1 MDTSREAR
9 TASSYNIPSR
19 QLVSVEHP
27 AVIRNIDKAIDTL
40 QGNTGITKFMNP
52 ARVDA
57 PAHLKLR
64 PEDAMARPLVSTV
77 SQTNNILL
85 KMTVPKRTGRKRK
98 RGSDEPFTD
107 VPEDVLGPQRHTSK
121 ELMRCLRDNPSQ
133 YQIQPVGKVERTHVF
148 RGMPDFVYSTT
159 NSVFTQKFRDYIV
172 PYDLSNDSTAE
183 AKTIAVEKLKQFD
196 INLAKGTITDAD
208 IIPPP
213 ALSSEQVPFLY
224 MYRQNPGV
232 KQTLDES
239 GQIITENTQQA
250 TKIRTH
256 LVAHDIPEVP
266 SKPQESLP
274 PIQTLDVTLRRVI
287 EFVSELFDKRPIWT
301 RRAIRNFLHSDEQR
315 YLLRLAIP
323 YVGYIFRAGPW
334 RDAIIK
340 LGVDPRTSPEFRH
353 YQTFMFRL
361 MPGESDLGRDGSR
374 RDRYARLDP
383 ETRIEIPDSRDSYI
397 FTGHLPLHQDGRIW
411 MVCDITDP
419 LLKSLLYPSEENL
432 TEPHLREQCEIVS
445 DGWYGS
451 GTLAKVKIIM
461 RAKIASLLE
470 GVEPDDADYMK
481 VSAFPNFANTESE
494 VTANFQVDPRTSTPK
509 EISLATEIR
518 AAIKSAPHWRRI
530 NAKDKEG
537 EERKGKGKGASAT
550 QSTQRRE
557 AEMDDYGD
565 GDAKGVESEGEE
577 EEMERVE
584 ILEEQVA
591 AALAAREAAEDEED
605 ENDMQEDDD
614 DDDDEE
620 EY

>member
-1 MDTSREAR
+1 MDALREAR
-9 TASSYNIPSR
+9 TAPSYNIPSR
-19 QLVSVEHP
+19 QLISVEHP

-40 QGNTGITKFMNP
+40 QGNAGISKIMNP
-52 ARVDA
+52 ARADA
-57 PAHLKLR
+57 PAHLLLR

-77 SQTNNILL
+77 GQTNNILL
-85 KMTVPKRTGRKRK
+85 KVTVPKRTGRRRK
-98 RGSDEPFTD
+98 RGSDEPFTE
-107 VPEDVLGPQRHTSK
+107 VPEEAQGPQRHTAK
-121 ELMRCLRDNPSQ
+121 DLMRSLHDSPSQ
-133 YQIQPVGKVERTHVF
+133 YKIQPVGKVERTHVF

-159 NSVFTQKFRDYIV
+159 NSVFTKKFRDYIV
-172 PYDLSNDSTAE
+172 PYDLE
-183 AKTIAVEKLKQFD
+183 RMKRFD
-196 INLAKGTITDAD
+196 IDLTKGTIKDAD

-232 KQTLDES
+232 KQSLDAS
-239 GQIITENTQQA
+239 GRIITENVQQA

-256 LVAHDIPEVP
+256 LVGHDVPEVP

-274 PIQTLDVTLRRVI
+274 PIETLDITLRRVI
-287 EFVSELFDKRPIWT
+287 EFVTELFEKRPIWT

-334 RDAIIK
+334 RDGIIK

-383 ETRIEIPDSRDSYI
+383 ETRIDIPDSRDSYI
-397 FTGHLPLHQDGRIW
+397 FTGKLPLHKDGRIW

-419 LLKSLLYPSEENL
+419 LLKNLLYPPEESL
-432 TEPHLREQCEIVS
+432 TEPHLRETCEIVS

-470 GVEPDDADYMK
+470 GVQPDDADYMK
-481 VSAFPNFANTESE
+481 VSQFPNFASSE
-494 VTANFQVDPRTSTPK
+494 AEVSANFQVDPRTSTPK

-518 AAIKSAPHWRRI
+518 AAIKSAPQWRRI

-537 EERKGKGKGASAT
+537 EERKGKGKGASST
-550 QSTQRRE
+550 PSTQRRGMD
-557 AEMDDYGD
+557 MDDYED
-565 GDAKGVESEGEE
+565 GESKGVESEGEE

-591 AALAAREAAEDEED
+591 AALAAREAAEEEEED
-605 ENDMQEDDD
+605 DDMQEDDD

-620 EY
+620 EEY

>member
-1 MDTSREAR
+1 MDAPREAR
-9 TASSYNIPSR
+9 TAPSYNIPSR
-19 QLVSVEHP
+19 QLISVEHP
-27 AVIRNIDKAIDTL
+27 AVIRNIDKALETL
-40 QGNTGITKFMNP
+40 QGNTGINKIMNP
-52 ARVDA
+52 TRVDA
-57 PAHLKLR
+57 PAHLILR

-77 SQTNNILL
+77 GQTNNILL
-85 KMTVPKRTGRKRK
+85 KVKVPKRTGRKRK

-107 VPEDVLGPQRHTSK
+107 GPEDAPGPQRQTSK
-121 ELMRCLRDNPSQ
+121 NLMRSLRDNPSQ
-133 YQIQPVGKVERTHVF
+133 YKIQAVGKVERTHVF
-148 RGMPDFVYSTT
+148 RSMPDFVYSTA
-159 NSVFTQKFRDYIV
+159 NSVFVQKFRDYIV
-172 PYDLSNDSTAE
+172 PYDL
-183 AKTIAVEKLKQFD
+183 EKLKQFD
-196 INLAKGTITDAD
+196 IDLAKGTITDAD

-239 GQIITENTQQA
+239 GRIITENVQQA

-256 LVAHDIPEVP
+256 LVAHDILEVP

-274 PIQTLDVTLRRVI
+274 PIETLDVILRRVI
-287 EFVSELFDKRPIWT
+287 EFVKELFEKRPIWT

-361 MPGESDLGRDGSR
+361 MPGESDIGRDGSR

-383 ETRIEIPDSRDSYI
+383 ESRIEIPDSKDSYI
-397 FTGHLPLHQDGRIW
+397 FTGNLPLHKDGRIW
-411 MVCDITDP
+411 MSP
-419 LLKSLLYPSEENL
+419 LPPEENS
-432 TEPHLREQCEIVS
+432 EPHLREECEIVS
-445 DGWYGS
+445 DGWFGS

-470 GVEPDDADYMK
+470 GVEPDDADYIK
-481 VSAFPNFANTESE
+481 VSEFPNFAKTEAE

-518 AAIKSAPHWRRI
+518 AAIKSAPQWRRI

-537 EERKGKGKGASAT
+537 EERKWKGKGASAN
-550 QSTQRRE
+550 QSSQTRE
-557 AEMDDYGD
+557 AEIEDYEERHSKE
-565 GDAKGVESEGEE
+565 AESEGEE

-591 AALAAREAAEDEED
+591 AALAAREAAEEDEDEEG
-605 ENDMQEDDD
+605 NDTQEG

>member
-1 MDTSREAR
+1 MDTLREAR
-9 TASSYNIPSR
+9 TAPSYNIPSR
-19 QLVSVEHP
+19 QLISVEHP

-40 QGNTGITKFMNP
+40 QGNTGVNKIMNP
-52 ARVDA
+52 ARADA
-57 PAHLKLR
+57 PAHLLLR

-77 SQTNNILL
+77 GQTNNILL
-85 KMTVPKRTGRKRK
+85 KVTVPKRTGRKRK
-98 RGSDEPFTD
+98 RGSDEPFTE
-107 VPEDVLGPQRHTSK
+107 VPEEAQGPQRHTAK
-121 ELMRCLRDNPSQ
+121 DLMRSLHDNPSQ
-133 YQIQPVGKVERTHVF
+133 YKIQPVGKVERTHVF

-159 NSVFTQKFRDYIV
+159 NSVFTKKFRDYIV
-172 PYDLSNDSTAE
+172 PYDL
-183 AKTIAVEKLKQFD
+183 EKMKRFD
-196 INLAKGTITDAD
+196 IDLAKGTIKDAD

-232 KQTLDES
+232 KQTLDAS
-239 GQIITENTQQA
+239 GRIITENVQQA

-256 LVAHDIPEVP
+256 LVGHDVPEVP

-274 PIQTLDVTLRRVI
+274 PIETLDITLRRVI
-287 EFVSELFDKRPIWT
+287 EFVTELFEKRPIWT

-334 RDAIIK
+334 RDGIIK

-374 RDRYARLDP
+374 RDKYARLDP
-383 ETRIEIPDSRDSYI
+383 ETRIDIPDSRDSYI
-397 FTGHLPLHQDGRIW
+397 FTGKLPLHQDGRIW
-411 MVCDITDP
+411 MVCDIKDP
-419 LLKSLLYPSEENL
+419 LLKNLLYPPEESL
-432 TEPHLREQCEIVS
+432 TEPHLRETCEIVS

-470 GVEPDDADYMK
+470 GVEPDDAEYMK
-481 VSAFPNFANTESE
+481 VSQFPNFASSE
-494 VTANFQVDPRTSTPK
+494 AEVSANFQVDPRTSTPK

-518 AAIKSAPHWRRI
+518 AAIKSAPQWRRI

-537 EERKGKGKGASAT
+537 EERKGKGKGVSST
-550 QSTQRRE
+550 PSTQRRE
-557 AEMDDYGD
+557 MNMDEYED
-565 GDAKGVESEGEE
+565 GDLKGVESEGEE

-591 AALAAREAAEDEED
+591 AALAAREAAEEEEED
-605 ENDMQEDDD
+605 NDMQEDDD
-614 DDDDEE
+614 DEEGEEE